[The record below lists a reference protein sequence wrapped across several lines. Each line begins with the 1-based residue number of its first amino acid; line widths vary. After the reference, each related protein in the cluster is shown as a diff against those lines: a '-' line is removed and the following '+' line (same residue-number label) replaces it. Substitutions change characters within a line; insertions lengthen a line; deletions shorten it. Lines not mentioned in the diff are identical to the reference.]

1 MRLIGIICCICFF
14 CTHLWGQSVEHLPD
28 DPRVVKSS
36 IANGFTYYLIE
47 NDLRQGYADFY
58 LIRKVGSV
66 NESAGERGFN
76 NIISEMGAKGTRNF
90 PNNTVARYF
99 DELGLDQ
106 ASDFSIV
113 NGVEESYYRVENI
126 PVGRGGSVVDS
137 TLLILYNWAAGINL
151 DEEEVEVGKTLYKN
165 SLARRLNGNNRGA
178 LFHAASV
185 VNPILEG
192 ERDTI
197 DIDSYKAKDLRSF
210 YYRWFIPERMALVVV
225 GDIDKGVLDAKIK
238 SLFQALPQI
247 LEKPEERG
255 VEFLPHKEPIISISP
270 QSDVCRGDFSIY
282 FTTPPL
288 PENLRGS
295 AVPYVEEYMISMMTQ
310 LLMERL
316 VYASQSSDLPYFC
329 REVTFG
335 RFMESSGQNGLR
347 IDLVTTTDG
356 VSGVYEEVMAL
367 IDNIKSNGFT
377 EEEFRRAKMWYF
389 NELDYY
395 YDWRL
400 FTPNRLYAER
410 AIGNFLNKTSLASIE
425 MRKEYMDLASDHIG
439 LSQFNMFVS
448 SHFRNGDNCVV
459 TYTHPDNGRVGSVS
473 FKVAD
478 KIGPKVF
485 DNGRKPYIYPPVRK
499 PGSIVG
505 EYPDVATGAKVW
517 NLSNGATVIFKQ
529 TQAEPNKFRFEAISK
544 GGLSLMDPKSG
555 GWNYINDIS
564 AVSSAGHLSLS
575 DMILFKRNEK
585 IVLDRS
591 FDLNTSRLAGGGY
604 SANVDS
610 FFKMVYLHFT
620 PTKVDSTVFEKYNAI
635 KSEILLSKDFSPEEV
650 FRDSVSTLIYNP
662 SNYISTP
669 TIENFGA
676 VNYISA
682 LSFINERFSNAAN
695 FTFVI
700 VGDLDETK
708 LKDMVLTYIA
718 SLPGNPMQSE
728 NWKYVPIYLR
738 KSDRRV
744 EWEMEM
750 DYVRNFYN
758 MTLVSPSSYSA
769 RKFAE
774 INLASEVIVKRV
786 STEMKERGY
795 PIEIKREWIKYPEE
809 FLTHSFSGVT
819 KEFTQDWEAS
829 LLEVLNDL
837 KANGATEQ
845 ELSNAKSVLVES
857 FRRGERETL
866 DFWESHLAHKVVY
879 GSDMYSKYLEYVQ
892 DGSLEVVNNTLKGYL
907 QGSINTILILKGVN

>member
-1 MRLIGIICCICFF
+1 ME
-14 CTHLWGQSVEHLPD
+14 SLPD
-28 DPRVVKSS
+28 DPRVVKRSL
-36 IANGFTYYLIE
+36 ANGFTYYLIE

-58 LIRKVGSV
+58 LVRKVGSV
-66 NESAGERGFN
+66 NESASERGFN
-76 NIISEMGAKGTRNF
+76 NIISEMGVKGTRNF

-113 NGVEESYYRVENI
+113 NGVEESYYKVENI
-126 PVGRGGSVVDS
+126 PVARGESVVDS

-151 DEEEVEVGKTLYKN
+151 DEEEVEVGKRLYEN
-165 SLARRLNGNNRGA
+165 NLAWRLNGNTRGA
-178 LFHAASV
+178 LSHAASV
-185 VNPILEG
+185 VNPAVEG

-197 DIDSYKAKDLRSF
+197 DIGSYKAKDLRSF
-210 YYRWFIPERMALVVV
+210 YYRWFIPERMALVAV
-225 GDIDKGVLDAKIK
+225 GDIDKEVLDAKIK
-238 SLFQALPQI
+238 SLFQALPKI
-247 LEKPEERG
+247 LEKPEDKK
-255 VEFLPHKEPIISISP
+255 VEFIPHSEPIVSISP
-270 QSDVCRGDFSIY
+270 QSDLCRGDFSIY
-282 FTTPPL
+282 FTSPPL
-288 PENLRGS
+288 PESLRGS
-295 AVPYVEEYMISMMTQ
+295 AVPFVEEYMTSMMNQ

-335 RFMESSGQNGLR
+335 RFMESSGQNALR
-347 IDLVTTTDG
+347 IDLTTTIDG
-356 VSGVYEEVMAL
+356 VSGVFEEVMAL
-367 IDNIKSNGFT
+367 IQNIKSNGFT
-377 EEEFRRAKMWYF
+377 EDEFERARMWYF
-389 NELDYY
+389 NELNYY
-395 YDWRL
+395 YNWRI

-410 AIGNFLNKTSLASIE
+410 AMDNFLNRASLASIE
-425 MRKEYMDLASDHIG
+425 MRKEYMDQASRHIG
-439 LSQFNMFVS
+439 PSQFNMFVS

-459 TYTHPDNGRVGSVS
+459 TYTHPHNSRVESVS
-473 FKVAD
+473 FKMAE
-478 KIGPKVF
+478 KIEDRVF
-485 DNGRKPYIYPPVRK
+485 ENGHKPYIYPPIRK
-499 PGSIVG
+499 PGTIVG

-529 TQAEPNKFRFEAISK
+529 TQAEPNKFTFQAISK
-544 GGLSLMDPKSG
+544 GGLSLMDPRSG
-555 GWNYINDIS
+555 AWNYINDIS
-564 AVSSAGHLSLS
+564 AVSPAGNLSLS

-591 FDLNTSRLAGGGY
+591 FDLNTSRLIGGGY
-604 SANVDS
+604 SANADS

-620 PTKVDSTVFEKYNAI
+620 PAKVDSAVLEKYDAI
-635 KSEILLSKDFSPEEV
+635 KSEILLSKDFSPDEV

-669 TIENFGA
+669 SIKNFRG
-676 VNYISA
+676 VNYSSA
-682 LSFINERFSNAAN
+682 ISFINDRFSNASN

-700 VGDLDETK
+700 VGDLDEMR
-708 LKDMVLTYIA
+708 LKDMILSYIA

-744 EWEMEM
+744 EWEMKM

-758 MTLVSPSSYSA
+758 LTLVSPSSYNA

-786 STEMKERGY
+786 STEMKDRGY

-809 FLTHSFSGVT
+809 FLTHSFTGVT
-819 KEFTQDWEAS
+819 KEFTRDWESS
-829 LLEVLNDL
+829 LLEVLSDL
-837 KANGATEQ
+837 RENGATAQ

-907 QGSINTILILKGVN
+907 QGSINTIFILKGEN